1 MKPVRFNSKKMGAK
15 APFLKPFMRTHSNR
29 RKILEKSGGKR
40 RPERPDF
47 GKESSSV
54 AENATDLREGQ

>member
-29 RKILEKSGGKR
+29 RKILEKSGGR
-40 RPERPDF
+40 RPLAAQDF
-47 GKESSSV
+47 GKERGSV
-54 AENATDLREGQ
+54 AENDASPEGES

>member
-29 RKILEKSGGKR
+29 RKILEKSGKKG

-47 GKESSSV
+47 GKESLIV
-54 AENATDLREGQ
+54 AENLEEGQ

>member
-29 RKILEKSGGKR
+29 RKILEKSGKKG

-47 GKESSSV
+47 GKESLGLV
-54 AENATDLREGQ
+54 

>member
-15 APFLKPFMRTHSNR
+15 APLLKPFMRTHSNR
-29 RKILEKSGGKR
+29 RKILEKSGKKG

-47 GKESSSV
+47 GKESLTV
-54 AENATDLREGQ
+54 AENLEEGQ

>member
-29 RKILEKSGGKR
+29 RKILEKSGKKDGRSVLISAKR
-40 RPERPDF
+40 
-47 GKESSSV
+47 
-54 AENATDLREGQ
+54 A

>member
-29 RKILEKSGGKR
+29 RKILEKSGKKG

-47 GKESSSV
+47 GKESLTV
-54 AENATDLREGQ
+54 AENLEERQ

>member
-29 RKILEKSGGKR
+29 RKILEKSGKKG
-40 RPERPDF
+40 RPGRPDF
-47 GKESSSV
+47 GKESLTV
-54 AENATDLREGQ
+54 AENLEERQ

>member
-29 RKILEKSGGKR
+29 RKILEKSGKKG
-40 RPERPDF
+40 RPGRPDF
-47 GKESSSV
+47 GKESLTV
-54 AENATDLREGQ
+54 AENLEEGQ

>member
-29 RKILEKSGGKR
+29 RKILEKSGKKG
-40 RPERPDF
+40 RPERPVF
-47 GKESSSV
+47 GKESLTV
-54 AENATDLREGQ
+54 AENLEEGQ